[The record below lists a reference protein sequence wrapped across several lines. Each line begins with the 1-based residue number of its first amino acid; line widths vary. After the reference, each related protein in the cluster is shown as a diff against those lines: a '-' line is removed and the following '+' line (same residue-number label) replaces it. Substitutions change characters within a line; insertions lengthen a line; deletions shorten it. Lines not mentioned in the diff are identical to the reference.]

1 MTRKEK
7 VTDIIDGDTFLT
19 NRRTHPVRL
28 EDVDTPEKRQPGY
41 QEAKKKLADLILNQ
55 DVTIDT
61 VARDK
66 YRRPVAQ
73 VKKGDQSVNKVMRK
87 YQKK

>member
-1 MTRKEK
+1 
-7 VTDIIDGDTFLT
+7 
-19 NRRTHPVRL
+19 
-28 EDVDTPEKRQPGY
+28 
-41 QEAKKKLADLILNQ
+41 LADLILNQ